1 MDLIS
6 PNSIGVLTKG
16 QISLTSSLREHWPE
30 YLMEALELALF
41 MVSACFFT
49 VWLYHPASTI
59 AASISSEH
67 WRRMLMGLAMGSTAV
82 AIIFSPIG
90 KRSGAHFNPAVT
102 LTYLRLNKIEPW
114 DAAFYTLFQ
123 FGGGIA
129 GVTVASLVLPALI
142 NHPKVNYAA
151 TIPGPQGLLLALA
164 AEILISFVMMSVIL
178 TVSNTK
184 RLGRWT
190 GLFAGAL
197 VATYITLES
206 PISGMSMNPARSFS
220 SASVGNIWTA
230 LWIYFIAPP
239 LGMLLAAETYL
250 RVRTTA
256 DIRCAK
262 LHHHNRKRCIF
273 RCNFTG

>member
-1 MDLIS
+1 MDLTS
-6 PNSIGVLTKG
+6 PNSIGVLRENR
-16 QISLTSSLREHWPE
+16 SSLSSSLQAHWPE
-30 YLMEALELALF
+30 YLMEAVELGLF
-41 MVSACFFT
+41 MLSACIFT
-49 VWLYHPASTI
+49 VLLFHPASPI
-59 AASISSEH
+59 GASVPSEH
-67 WRRMLMGLAMGSTAV
+67 VRRMLMGLAMGSTAI

-102 LTYLRLNKIEPW
+102 LTYLRLSKVKPW

-129 GVTVASLVLPALI
+129 GVALASLILPDVI

-151 TIPGPQGLLLALA
+151 TVPGEHGLLLAFT
-164 AEILISFVMMSVIL
+164 AEVLISFVLMAVIL
-178 TVSNTK
+178 TVSNT
-184 RLGRWT
+184 RRWGRWT
-190 GLFAGAL
+190 GVFAGTL

-206 PISGMSMNPARSFS
+206 PISGMSMNPARTFG

-230 LWIYFIAPP
+230 LWIYFTAPP
-239 LGMLLAAETYL
+239 VGMLLAAEVYL

-262 LHHHNRKRCIF
+262 LHHHNGKRCIF
-273 RCNFTG
+273 RCNFAG